1 MLKSEKAE
9 KEREMDNKRE
19 SHEANN
25 VLFSN
30 PEEYFEYN
38 RKKEKEVELLNTV
51 PPALK
56 PYYKNKVN
64 QYFNE
69 FED

>member
-1 MLKSEKAE
+1 
-9 KEREMDNKRE
+9 MDKKRE
-19 SHEANN
+19 SREANN
-25 VLFSN
+25 VTFSN
-30 PEEYFEYN
+30 PEEFLEYN

-51 PPALK
+51 PPSLK

-64 QYFNE
+64 QYFND